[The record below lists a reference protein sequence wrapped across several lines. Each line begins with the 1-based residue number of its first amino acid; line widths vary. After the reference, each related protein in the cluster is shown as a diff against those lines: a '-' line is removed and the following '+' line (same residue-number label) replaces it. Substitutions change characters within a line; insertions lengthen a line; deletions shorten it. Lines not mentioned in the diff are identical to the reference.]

1 MRRSSSGSRIR
12 AFGTS
17 SHRISPLILVCALGL
32 IATIAG
38 VVVTPVSFSQEKI
51 DRAPVLSW
59 NPPHVYDPVPL
70 LSTTPPCDLHN
81 VLKHA
86 GQRAQELIDH
96 LQNFNAL
103 EHVRYEEIDRDG
115 LSETSLSGKF
125 DYLVDFA
132 EQSRPLA
139 VREIRSSFPGA
150 DNTELNSRL
159 DTGLPAL
166 ALIFHP
172 SMQDDYEMRCE
183 GLSHW
188 NNQLAWVVYFSQ
200 IPGKKPRAISVVT
213 PLGTYPLSIRGRAWI
228 AADSGHLIHLETNL
242 VKSVP
247 VIGLRANAASI
258 DYAPVK
264 FSIERCRILAAE
276 SRHRLRGLWKTSNH
290 HRAHIFRLPA
300 FLGSYGSSC
309 RRTQDALSSKFS
321 RRIARPDSATHPSM
335 IFTGFFAG
343 GSHMAVPPKNT
354 YRATVE
360 ARQPRSNN
368 T

>member
-32 IATIAG
+32 IATLAG

-150 DNTELNSRL
+150 DDTELNSRL

-172 SMQDDYEMRCE
+172 SMQGDYEMRCE

-188 NNQLAWVVYFSQ
+188 NNQPAWLVYFSQ
-200 IPGKKPRAISVVT
+200 IPGKKPRAITMVT
-213 PLGTYPLSIRGRAWI
+213 SLGTYPLNIKGRAWI

-264 FSIERCRILAAE
+264 FRSRDVEFWLPIAAVAYADYGKHRTIIEHTF
-276 SRHRLRGLWKTSNH
+276 SD
-290 HRAHIFRLPA
+290 FRL
-300 FLGSYGSSC
+300 
-309 RRTQDALSSKFS
+309 FS
-321 RRIARPDSATHPSM
+321 VHTDQ
-335 IFTGFFAG
+335 
-343 GSHMAVPPKNT
+343 VVEEPKT
-354 YRATVE
+354 
-360 ARQPRSNN
+360 P
-368 T
+368 